1 MFIIL
6 FILII
11 GIPLMKEWYA
21 DQQYRE
27 QCYRRGEKT
36 YWSRTGL
43 RYTKNDKEV
52 YK

>member
-11 GIPLMKEWYA
+11 GIPLMIEWNK

-27 QCYRRGEKT
+27 QCRRRGDTT
-36 YWSRTGL
+36 YWSRTGK
-43 RYTKNDKEV
+43 RYTKDDKPV